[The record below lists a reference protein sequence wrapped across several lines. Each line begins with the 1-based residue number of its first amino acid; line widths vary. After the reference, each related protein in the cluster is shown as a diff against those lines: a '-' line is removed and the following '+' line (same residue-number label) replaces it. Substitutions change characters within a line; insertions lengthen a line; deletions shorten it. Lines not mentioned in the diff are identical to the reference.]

1 MTQGPASPTNTCDVV
16 ILGGG
21 IAGLAM
27 GRELLRAGRTV
38 AILEKGATVG
48 GLARTYRADGFSFDL
63 GGHRFHSN
71 NPQVVGWLKDLMKED
86 LLTVQRQSHI
96 YMEGQFVEYPIKL
109 GQAMSVFGPVN
120 AARIGLS
127 YAAALLQK
135 HGTPRSFEDWVV
147 QRFGRKL
154 YEIYFKPYTE
164 KVWGIR
170 CDELSADWA
179 AQRISLPSLTQT
191 VRRALIPGR
200 TPPPTIVPS
209 FYYPRHGYGTICGRL
224 EEEIVDR
231 GGTVMTAAAVDS
243 LRFDRDEAVVRV
255 VPQDGAPRTLRCER
269 VVSTIPVEALLGAM
283 TAHPEAAEAAKS
295 FHLSYRG
302 LILIYL
308 GIARP
313 QVSSDHWT
321 YFPSPDM
328 LVGRSHEPKNWS
340 AAMVPGADVTSLS
353 LEVFASHGEPAWQSP
368 DADLVARATS
378 ELEAVG
384 WIRPSDVVKSWVL
397 RVPYAYPVYYLDYQD
412 RLGRVREVLDRW
424 PRLSLL
430 GRTGAFRY
438 MNADGV
444 IEDVFRLLDEL
455 GASDGSRVRPLAVEE
470 GRWI

>member
-1 MTQGPASPTNTCDVV
+1 MNQGASSPTHTYDVV

-27 GRELLRAGRTV
+27 GRELLRAGRSV
-38 AILEKGATVG
+38 AVLEKGATVG
-48 GLARTYRADGFSFDL
+48 GLARTFRRDGFSFDL

-71 NPQVVGWLKDLMKED
+71 NPQVVGWLKDLMRED

-96 YMEGQFVEYPIKL
+96 YMQGTFVEYPIKL
-109 GQAMSVFGPVN
+109 GQAMSVFGMTN
-120 AARIGLS
+120 AARIALS
-127 YAAALLQK
+127 YAATLFRK
-135 HGTPRSFEDWVV
+135 HGEPRSFEDWVV
-147 QRFGRKL
+147 QRFGRRL

-191 VRRALIPGR
+191 VRRALVPGR

-209 FYYPRHGYGTICGRL
+209 FYYPRRGYGTICGRL
-224 EEEIVDR
+224 EEEIASR
-231 GGTVMTAAAVDS
+231 GGVVMTGAGLESV
-243 LRFDRDEAVVRV
+243 RFDRDEAVVRLV
-255 VPQDGAPRTLRCER
+255 DGDGSPRTLRCGR
-269 VVSTIPVEALLGAM
+269 VISTIPVEALLGAM
-283 TAHPEAAEAAKS
+283 STHPEAAAAAKA
-295 FHLSYRG
+295 FHLHYRG

-313 QVSSDHWT
+313 QISTDHWT

-340 AAMVPGADVTSLS
+340 AAMVPGEDVTSLS
-353 LEVFASHGEPAWQSP
+353 LEVFSSHGEPAWQSH
-368 DADLVARATS
+368 DADLIARATS
-378 ELEAVG
+378 ELEAIG
-384 WIRPSDVVKSWVL
+384 WLKPKDVVNSWVL

-412 RLGRVREVLDRW
+412 QLARVREVLSLW
-424 PRLSLL
+424 PRLSML

-444 IEDVFRLLDEL
+444 IEDVFRVL
-455 GASDGSRVRPLAVEE
+455 GEIGATDGRDVAPLPVEE

>member
-1 MTQGPASPTNTCDVV
+1 MNQGSASPSNSYDVV

-27 GRELLRAGRTV
+27 GRELLRAGRSV
-38 AILEKGATVG
+38 AILEKGPTVG
-48 GLARTYRADGFSFDL
+48 GLARTFRSDGFSFDL

-71 NPQVVGWLKDLMKED
+71 NPQVVNWLKDLMKED
-86 LLTVQRQSHI
+86 LLTVKRQSHI
-96 YMEGQFVEYPIKL
+96 YMGGQFVEYPIKL
-109 GQAMSVFGPVN
+109 GQAMSVFGPMT
-120 AARIGLS
+120 AARIGMS
-127 YAAALLQK
+127 YAAALLRK
-135 HGTPRSFEDWVV
+135 HEEPRSFEDWVI

-224 EEEIVDR
+224 EDEITAK
-231 GGTVMTAAAVDS
+231 GGLVMTGSAIES

-269 VVSTIPVEALLGAM
+269 VISTIPVEALLGSM
-283 TAHPEAAEAAKS
+283 SGHPEAVDAAKN
-295 FHLSYRG
+295 FHLAYRG

-308 GIARP
+308 GIGRP

-340 AAMVPGADVTSLS
+340 AAMVPGEKVTSLS
-353 LEVFASHGEPAWQSP
+353 LEVFASDGEPAWRSP

-378 ELEAVG
+378 ELEAIG
-384 WIRPSDVVKSWVL
+384 WIRPGEVVKSWVL

-412 RLGRVREVLDRW
+412 QLKRVHEVLGRW

-444 IEDVFRLLDEL
+444 IEDVFRLLGEL
-455 GASDGSRVRPLAVEE
+455 GASDGRDVRPLAVEE

>member
-1 MTQGPASPTNTCDVV
+1 MTPIPSTATNTCDTV

-27 GRELLRAGRTV
+27 GRELLRAGRSV
-38 AILEKGATVG
+38 AIVEKGPTVG
-48 GLARTYRADGFSFDL
+48 GLARTFRSDGFSFDL

-71 NPQVVGWLKDLMKED
+71 NPQVVNWLKDLMKED

-96 YMEGQFVEYPIKL
+96 YMGGQFVDYPIKL
-109 GQAMSVFGPVN
+109 GQAMSVFGLVN
-120 AARIGLS
+120 AARIGAS
-127 YAAALLQK
+127 YAAALLSKQ
-135 HGTPRSFEDWVV
+135 GEPRSFEEWVI
-147 QRFGRKL
+147 QRFGRQL

-179 AQRISLPSLTQT
+179 AQRISLPNLTQT
-191 VRRALIPGR
+191 VRRALVPGR

-209 FYYPRHGYGTICGRL
+209 FHYPRHGYGTICDRL
-224 EEEIVDR
+224 EAEIIEG
-231 GGTVMTAAAVDS
+231 GGTVMTGATLESV
-243 LRFDRDEAVVRV
+243 RFDRDEAVVRV
-255 VPQDGAPRTLRCER
+255 VPSGGAPRTLRCER
-269 VVSTIPVEALLGAM
+269 VISTIPVEALLGAM
-283 TAHPEAAEAAKS
+283 SGHSEAAAAAKD

-308 GIARP
+308 GIAKP
-313 QVSSDHWT
+313 QVSQDHWT

-340 AAMVPGADVTSLS
+340 RAMVPPGDVTSLS
-353 LEVFASHGEPAWQSP
+353 LEVFASQGEPAWLSP
-368 DADLVARATS
+368 DAELIARATS
-378 ELEAVG
+378 ELETIG
-384 WIRPSDVVKSWVL
+384 WIRPGDVVKSWVL

-412 RLGRVREVLDRW
+412 QLGRIREVLGQW

-444 IEDVFRLLDEL
+444 IEDVFRLLGEL
-455 GASDGSRVRPLAVEE
+455 GASDASGVRPLAVEE